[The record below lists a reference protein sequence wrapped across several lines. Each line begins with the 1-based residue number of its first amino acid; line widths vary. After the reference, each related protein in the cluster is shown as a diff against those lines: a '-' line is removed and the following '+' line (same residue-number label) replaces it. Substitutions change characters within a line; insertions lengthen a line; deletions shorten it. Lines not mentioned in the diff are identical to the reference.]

1 MLFINLFV
9 VCLENNAPKRSKLSV
24 EFSNLGFHVRSPGN
38 LPPSDLD
45 EALDTLY
52 EKKTS
57 QELTSLQ
64 QLQVVH
70 NTLTAVSEKYY
81 HLCLTEKYSSKS
93 TLLKTNIR
101 EYFNCEQPLKGVE
114 ITHQSFCN
122 EDQIVAD
129 VRNLLGLYRD
139 NNFTGRA
146 AARIFHGIQSP
157 NYPAVMW
164 GRCKFWRVHLNADFN
179 KLLRICTAE
188 ILKLR

>member
-1 MLFINLFV
+1 MFAVIS
-9 VCLENNAPKRSKLSV
+9 LENNTPKRSKLTV
-24 EFSNLGFHVRSPGN
+24 EFSNLGFHIRSPGN
-38 LPPSDLD
+38 LPPSELD

-52 EKKTS
+52 KQKTS

-81 HLCLTEKYSSKS
+81 HLCLAENYSSKS
-93 TLLKTNIR
+93 AILKTDIR
-101 EYFNCEQPLKGVE
+101 KYFSCEQPLQGVE
-114 ITHQSFCN
+114 ITHRLCCD

-129 VRNLLGLYRD
+129 VRNLLGMYRD

-146 AARIFHGIQSP
+146 VARIFYGIASP
-157 NYPAVMW
+157 NFPAVIW
-164 GRCKFWRVHLNADFN
+164 GRCRFWRVHLNVDFN
-179 KLLRICTAE
+179 KLLLICTSE